1 MLIWC
6 RILNVNAEKLL
17 VSLVVLSFALTSLVI
32 FLGPRRLVTR
42 EEAIEI
48 SRNSESV
55 RSLLED
61 SDKHYFRVHYM
72 NMTGISDHG
81 MWYINW
87 LIHLIGTGSAA
98 GVVVTHHI
106 DEVTGEIL
114 KEGRLEL
121 R

>member
-1 MLIWC
+1 M
-6 RILNVNAEKLL
+6 NVNAEKLL
-17 VSLVVLSFALTSLVI
+17 TTLVVLSFALTSLVV
-32 FLGPRRLVTR
+32 FLGPRRLLTR

-61 SDKHYFRVHYM
+61 SDKHYARVHYL

-81 MWYINW
+81 MWQITWYI
-87 LIHLIGTGSAA
+87 HEIGAPSAV
-98 GVVVTHHI
+98 GFLLTQHI

-114 KEGRLEL
+114 KEGRLDL